1 MQMWRKW
8 RDGANEII
16 MLYTEVI
23 KIQFSDYTDILTIQ
37 TLAGVF
43 TIKELEKG
51 DQLGQLA
58 ITSDLPLTVAR
69 DGNTVI
75 IGTAGAVHDE
85 MALP

>member
-1 MQMWRKW
+1 
-8 RDGANEII
+8 
-16 MLYTEVI
+16 MLYIEVI

-51 DQLGQLA
+51 DQPGQLA
-58 ITSDLPLTVAR
+58 ITSDLPLTVQR

-75 IGTAGAVHDE
+75 IGTVSEIASNQRVQS
-85 MALP
+85 